1 MRKNLQINI
10 QIDTQFDAP
19 EDILT
24 IIVDIMQIAINKHYK
39 PITSIMLDE
48 KEIFNH
54 SRGFSKYLN
63 KEYRE
68 DHIRE
73 VTKMVESEEE

>member
-1 MRKNLQINI
+1 MKKDLQINI
-10 QIDTQFDAP
+10 QIDTQSDAP
-19 EDILT
+19 KDILA
-24 IIVDIMQIAINKHYK
+24 IIIDIMQIAIDKHYK

-63 KEYRE
+63 KEYW
-68 DHIRE
+68 DNHIRDI
-73 VTKMVESEEE
+73 TKMVESEE

>member
-10 QIDTQFDAP
+10 PIDTQSDVP
-19 EDILT
+19 EDVLAV
-24 IIVDIMQIAINKHYK
+24 IVDIMQIAINKHYK
-39 PITSIMLDE
+39 PIASIMLDE

-63 KEYRE
+63 KEYWD

-73 VTKMVESEEE
+73 ATKMAESED

>member
-10 QIDTQFDAP
+10 PIDTQSDAP
-19 EDILT
+19 KDILA
-24 IIVDIMQIAINKHYK
+24 IIIDIMQIAIDKHYK

-63 KEYRE
+63 EEYWD

-73 VTKMVESEEE
+73 STKMVGREE

>member
-1 MRKNLQINI
+1 MRKNLKINI
-10 QIDTQFDAP
+10 QIDTQSDVP
-19 EDILT
+19 EDVLA

-39 PITSIMLDE
+39 PIASIMLDE

-73 VTKMVESEEE
+73 VTKMVEREE

>member
-10 QIDTQFDAP
+10 PIDTQSDVP
-19 EDILT
+19 EDVLA
-24 IIVDIMQIAINKHYK
+24 IIVDIMQIAIDKHYK

-63 KEYRE
+63 KEYWD
-68 DHIRE
+68 DHIRDI
-73 VTKMVESEEE
+73 TKMVESEE

>member
-10 QIDTQFDAP
+10 QIDTPSDAP
-19 EDILT
+19 KDIMA

-54 SRGFSKYLN
+54 SRGFSQYLN
-63 KEYRE
+63 KEYWD
-68 DHIRE
+68 DHIRDI
-73 VTKMVESEEE
+73 TKMAESEE

>member
-10 QIDTQFDAP
+10 QIDTPSDAP
-19 EDILT
+19 KDIMA
-24 IIVDIMQIAINKHYK
+24 IIVDIMQIAIDKHYK

-54 SRGFSKYLN
+54 IRGFSKYLN
-63 KEYRE
+63 KEYWD
-68 DHIRE
+68 DHIRDI
-73 VTKMVESEEE
+73 TKMAESEE

>member
-10 QIDTQFDAP
+10 PIDTQSDVP
-19 EDILT
+19 EDVLA

-54 SRGFSKYLN
+54 SRGFLKYSN
-63 KEYRE
+63 KEYWD

-73 VTKMVESEEE
+73 VTKMVGREEE

>member
-1 MRKNLQINI
+1 MKKNLQINI
-10 QIDTQFDAP
+10 PIDTQSDVP
-19 EDILT
+19 EDILA

-63 KEYRE
+63 KEYWD
-68 DHIRE
+68 DHFRSL
-73 VTKMVESEEE
+73 TNMVESEE